1 MIIKLLLVLWGILP
15 LLCYADEGKERSP
28 FTKPFVKFGRGVVN
42 IITAPFEI
50 PNHMY
55 LLSDNAAENSSY
67 RLETASAA
75 IEGFFMGTVF
85 TFWRLGAGMYEL
97 TTSPLPL
104 DESCLITPPFLTI
117 SYEAYY
123 ERE

>member
-1 MIIKLLLVLWGILP
+1 MRKYATIKILILLWVTIP
-15 LLCYADEGKERSP
+15 FFCFADEEEKRSP

-42 IITAPFEI
+42 IISAPFEI

-55 LLSDNAAENSSY
+55 LLSNNAYENSSY
-67 RLETASAA
+67 RLETASAT
-75 IEGFFMGTVF
+75 IEGLFMGTVF

-104 DESCLITPPFLTI
+104 DSAPPPGP
-117 SYEAYY
+117 
-123 ERE
+123 